1 MIGSLRRKFISISMI
16 SIFIVFS
23 CIFISLMVFT
33 KIQTNRSVDMLVDT
47 ISSNDGV
54 FPKFDPSKQR
64 MPVQMP
70 YSDVITEETQFSTR
84 FFSVWLD
91 EQKQIVNTN
100 MDSVSTITE
109 QDVEDYTDKVLKRG
123 KERGWIGD
131 YRYRI
136 MDTENGTTVVFVN
149 GNTYNNTSNR
159 LLFTALLVLLGSASL
174 ILILTIVVSK
184 RAVRPVAE
192 SYEKQRQF
200 ITDANHELKTPLTLI
215 LSNLDIVESELGKN
229 EWLDD
234 IRSEGERMGL
244 LINQLV
250 TLSRMDESTD
260 SVMREE
266 FNLSSAVADT
276 VSEFE
281 SLAEERGH
289 TLTSSISPS
298 VYYYGDESLIRR
310 LTAILLDNAIKYCDA
325 GGNIQLSLT
334 CRRHPVLT
342 VENTYQDVDKLE
354 LNRLFD
360 RFYRADKARTFSG
373 SFGIGLSIA
382 QSIVKSHKG
391 NIAAYRKS
399 GIIGFRVELK

>member
-1 MIGSLRRKFISISMI
+1 MIGSLKRKFISISMI

-91 EQKQIVNTN
+91 DEKQIVNTN

-109 QDVEDYTDKVLKRG
+109 QDVEDYTDKVIKRG

-334 CRRHPVLT
+334 FRRHPVLT

-391 NIAAYRKS
+391 NIAAYKKS

>member
-54 FPKFDPSKQR
+54 FPKFDSSKQR

-91 EQKQIVNTN
+91 DEKQIVNTN

>member
-70 YSDVITEETQFSTR
+70 YSEVITEETQFSTR

-91 EQKQIVNTN
+91 DEKQIVNTN

-391 NIAAYRKS
+391 NIAAYKKS

>member
-54 FPKFDPSKQR
+54 FPKFDSSKQR

-91 EQKQIVNTN
+91 DEKQIVNTN

-136 MDTENGTTVVFVN
+136 MDTEDGTTVVFVN

-174 ILILTIVVSK
+174 ILILTVVVSK

-260 SVMREE
+260 SVMREK

-325 GGNIQLSLT
+325 GGNIQLSLI

>member
-70 YSDVITEETQFSTR
+70 YSEVITEETQFSTR

-91 EQKQIVNTN
+91 DQKQIVNTN

-174 ILILTIVVSK
+174 ILILTVVVSK

-325 GGNIQLSLT
+325 GGNIQLTLI

-391 NIAAYRKS
+391 NIAAYRKC